1 MNHAAA
7 KPNRTITAGNA
18 AENLPL
24 IGDIVAGYA
33 AGISSPEV
41 VLEFFLERI
50 AAIDGELN
58 SFVCVDAERARVA
71 AAESAAR
78 WRQNRPLSDIDG
90 VPISVKD
97 MFDVPGLP
105 ARRGSLTTSAEPV
118 QSCAPAVE
126 RLLNAGAVIVGLTTT
141 AEYGGAPVTISPLT
155 GITRNAWNPQHT
167 AGGSSGGA
175 AVSVAAGLCSAALA
189 SDTGGSIRIPSAFN
203 GVVGLKPTGGRIP
216 TDPASVLRTMGC
228 PGPMARSVAD
238 CARLY
243 AVLADPSYGAPDPTC
258 PAPNQSLP
266 LDISQV
272 RFVASRSLGY
282 AAFLD
287 EEVTT
292 AFDRAI
298 ALLRARGASV
308 REVEPDLRDPIG
320 LFQTY
325 TRANYASIFADLDE
339 AGIAKLSGNVRDAR
353 AAGASITA
361 VQLLAAARGREALA
375 KALQD
380 MLGPHDILLTPM
392 VAVSAFAAESFVPD
406 HPATKHNPRAWS
418 PFGYIFNLTEQPAL
432 TMPMGLSP
440 QGLPLGLQLVAGKWH
455 EAMLLHVAEQME
467 SLLQFD
473 NTPPIK
479 RGSSKIARDSTNPE
493 GIGYGK

>member
-1 MNHAAA
+1 MNHATPKAQ
-7 KPNRTITAGNA
+7 RSITAGHA

-33 AGISSPEV
+33 AGVSSPEV

-58 SFVCVDAERARVA
+58 SFVCLDIERARA
-71 AAESAAR
+71 AAAQSAAR
-78 WRQNRPLSDIDG
+78 WRQNRPLSNIDG

-97 MFDVPGLP
+97 MFDVAGLP
-105 ARRGSLTTSAEPV
+105 SRRGSLTTSADPV
-118 QSCAPAVE
+118 PTSAPAVE

-155 GITRNAWNPQHT
+155 GITRNAWNPEHT
-167 AGGSSGGA
+167 SGGSSGGA
-175 AVSVAAGLCSAALA
+175 AVSVAAGLCSGALA

-216 TDPASVLRTMGC
+216 TDHASVLRTMGC

-238 CARLY
+238 CGLLY
-243 AVLADPSYGAPDPTC
+243 TVLADPVFGAPDPTC
-258 PAPNQSLP
+258 PAPNQSLA

-272 RFVASRSLGY
+272 HFVASRSLGY

-287 EEVTT
+287 EDVAA

-308 REVEPDLRDPIG
+308 REMEPELQDPIG

-325 TRANYASIFADLDE
+325 TRANYASIFADLD
-339 AGIAKLSGNVRDAR
+339 ADGIAKLSGNVRDAR
-353 AAGASITA
+353 AAGGNITA
-361 VQLLAAARGREALA
+361 VQLLAAARTRETLA
-375 KALQD
+375 MQMQEA
-380 MLGPHDILLTPM
+380 LGPHDILLTPT
-392 VAVSAFAAESFVPD
+392 VAVPAFAANSFMPD
-406 HPATKHNPRAWS
+406 HPATKNNPRAWS

-432 TMPMGLSP
+432 TMPMGLS
-440 QGLPLGLQLVAGKWH
+440 QDGLPLALQMVAGKWQ

-467 SLLQFD
+467 NLLQFD

-479 RGSSKIARDSTNPE
+479 RGSGKLDTGGGN
-493 GIGYGK
+493 YGK